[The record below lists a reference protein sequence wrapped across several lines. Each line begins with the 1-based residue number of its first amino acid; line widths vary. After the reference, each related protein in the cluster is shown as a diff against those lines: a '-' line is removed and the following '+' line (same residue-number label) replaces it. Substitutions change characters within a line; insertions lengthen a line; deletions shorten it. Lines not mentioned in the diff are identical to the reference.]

1 MRNMS
6 FSRKF
11 GKNVKNFADFFPFSR
26 FLKLTI
32 YFPFLFSDVFPTG
45 TEAETKEKAALQTLK
60 KVQTISDF
68 SAATN
73 TELQDCKKCQNGGS
87 DSKCV
92 YYVSDD
98 EINDVKACKRAIM
111 RPRRSR
117 KYRHD
122 SFKENE
128 QEQESEDNEPKSP
141 ILPWKKDTTA
151 AAPPSPLSMV
161 IFTKKKSFS
170 RF

>member
-1 MRNMS
+1 MAIFWLFYFLGENL
-6 FSRKF
+6 
-11 GKNVKNFADFFPFSR
+11 NVCMTYQNCFFFCQISE
-26 FLKLTI
+26 
-32 YFPFLFSDVFPTG
+32 VFPTG
-45 TEAETKEKAALQTLK
+45 SEVDSKEKAALQTLK

-68 SAATN
+68 SKTN
-73 TELQDCKKCQNGGS
+73 LTEQDCKKCQNANS
-87 DSKCV
+87 SNDSSKCV

-98 EINDVKACKRAIM
+98 EINEVTTCKRAIM

-141 ILPWKKDTTA
+141 ILPWKKSDV

-161 IFTKKKSFS
+161 RKKVPRNYFRRFIFT
-170 RF
+170 

>member
-1 MRNMS
+1 M
-6 FSRKF
+6 
-11 GKNVKNFADFFPFSR
+11 
-26 FLKLTI
+26 
-32 YFPFLFSDVFPTG
+32 FPTG

-161 IFTKKKSFS
+161 IFTKKKVIFTFKNARVFFLEKPPHSF
-170 RF
+170 